1 MQSMHGT
8 GGLTMADLIDRDAL
22 LKYMC
27 GACLNPEAQ
36 CIQTECYLYREKK
49 RIEAAP
55 AVNRWIPCSE
65 RLPYI
70 GVDVIVYV
78 RTWREQKVQF
88 GYRYSE
94 ETWSV
99 ANIGVPND
107 EIKFWMP
114 LPEPPEKE

>member
-1 MQSMHGT
+1 
-8 GGLTMADLIDRDAL
+8 MADLIDRDAL
-22 LKYMC
+22 EPFYESGTDPNDTYADMTYIR
-27 GACLNPEAQ
+27 AEH
-36 CIQTECYLYREKK
+36 
-49 RIEAAP
+49 IENAP

-94 ETWSV
+94 GTWSV

-107 EIKFWMP
+107 EITFWMP

>member
-1 MQSMHGT
+1 MK
-8 GGLTMADLIDRDAL
+8 MADLIDRNASIRFISNIERDDEDRL
-22 LKYMC
+22 FTF
-27 GACLNPEAQ
+27 EE
-36 CIQTECYLYREKK
+36 IKK
-49 RIEAAP
+49 MLRDAP

-78 RTWREQKVQF
+78 RTWREHKVQF